1 MRMRLGR
8 KGDYAVR
15 AMVDLTRYEGQ
26 GLRKTREIAEEMAIP
41 MTYLPQILARLVAV
55 GLATSVAGPG
65 GGYALARPSGEIRLL
80 DVIDAMEEAGEPP
93 ECVLVGGPC
102 RWETEC
108 AVHRFWWGAQE
119 AFREQLHDATLADV
133 GAVDAELAGPAG

>member
-15 AMVDLTRYEGQ
+15 AMLDLTRHEGR
-26 GLRKTREIAEEMAIP
+26 GRRKTREIADEMAIP
-41 MTYLPQILARLVAV
+41 MTYLPQILAQLVSA
-55 GLATSVAGPG
+55 GLASSVAGPG
-65 GGYALARPSGEIRLL
+65 GGYALARPSDEIRLL
-80 DVIDAMEEAGEPP
+80 EVIESMEEPGRPA
-93 ECVLVGGPC
+93 ECVLTGGPC

-119 AFREQLHDATLADV
+119 AFRRELEAATLADV
-133 GAVDAELAGPAG
+133 GAVDDELAQPG